1 MFWLI
6 PSACNSTSLIKWLT
20 NVLLKKRFLS
30 SGLYVQFSTGHL
42 HLEGLSGLSNTIWS
56 NRNYCHPPPQ
66 IVYFPLSISSHHHI
80 SVSRNKSPPSSAPSI
95 ELFTEYNCI
104 FFEYSLRLWIY
115 QFLYVIISTSLKQD
129 FILFLFL
136 DYLTVSKMVSLSSI
150 TFHSDAPSIY
160 LSEWYF

>member
-1 MFWLI
+1 MYYLKRDLWVQDFMFSFLLDI
-6 PSACNSTSLIKWLT
+6 STWRDSVDYQTQYDQTEII
-20 NVLLKKRFLS
+20 VI
-30 SGLYVQFSTGHL
+30 L
-42 HLEGLSGLSNTIWS
+42 HLKLSIS
-56 NRNYCHPPPQ
+56 P
-66 IVYFPLSISSHHHI
+66 FSISSHHHI
-80 SVSRNKSPPSSAPSI
+80 SVSKNKSPPSSAPSI

-115 QFLYVIISTSLKQD
+115 QFLYVIISTSLKHD

-150 TFHSDAPSIY
+150 TFHCDAPSIY